1 MFEIIIADSPKSCRP
16 KISSSKVLY
25 SAKYS
30 QSTQSTIW
38 PAGAS
43 SAIISLKFL
52 CFPIAYS
59 NTSNGYT
66 SLFSLTFQTAP
77 KPECTFTA
85 KKKKK
90 NTTFVEVFD
99 SLDVLNGGVFSK
111 NGPFVL
117 QVQYLM
123 LLLSLC
129 FLGVNT
135 YIAASFVLIKI

>member
-1 MFEIIIADSPKSCRP
+1 MFLKTKRMFEIIIADSPKSCRP

-66 SLFSLTFQTAP
+66 SLFSLAFQTAP

-85 KKKKK
+85 KKKHNLCGSVWFIRCFEWWGFLQKW
-90 NTTFVEVFD
+90 TFC
-99 SLDVLNGGVFSK
+99 SPGTISHALALT
-111 NGPFVL
+111 
-117 QVQYLM
+117 
-123 LLLSLC
+123 LLLGGQYVYSC
-129 FLGVNT
+129 
-135 YIAASFVLIKI
+135 